1 VLAALLSWYWGRY
14 SNRVNLGVVL
24 KVTALFLGLFLVQL
38 LVYGVHELAES
49 GVIHGSQGFHD
60 ATEMFG
66 PDGGIG
72 HFISYSLLAAPLIYL
87 VWSRLAARPPR
98 TSAPA

>member
-1 VLAALLSWYWGRY
+1 
-14 SNRVNLGVVL
+14 
-24 KVTALFLGLFLVQL
+24 
-38 LVYGVHELAES
+38 
-49 GVIHGSQGFHD
+49 VIHGSQGFHD